1 VHGHQGQQLSDA
13 SLPPS
18 VVADAFRWA
27 GTRGVSCVAF
37 LGDECATL
45 QLTDDLVELHTR
57 YYEPLAQEFN
67 TVEDLL
73 TGPSVR
79 KLLFMA
85 EPAVVDGLLKPHWGA
100 ALEGEAAE
108 VLQAVPNMLEVVPAG
123 VNKWAGLQVLLQH
136 MDIEPQYMMAVG
148 DGSNDLEMVKNAGI
162 GVAMGNAV
170 PSVKAAAA
178 VVVSSNDDGGI
189 VEAFERFVL

>member
-1 VHGHQGQQLSDA
+1 MHGHQGQQLSDA

-27 GTRGVSCVAF
+27 GAQGVSCVAF

-67 TVEDLL
+67 TIEDLL
-73 TGPSVR
+73 SGPSVR

-85 EPAVVDGLLKPHWGA
+85 DPTVVDGLLKPHWGA
-100 ALEGEAAE
+100 ALEGAAAE

-136 MDIEPQYMMAVG
+136 MDIDPQYMMAVG

-162 GVAMGNAV
+162 GIAMGNAV